1 MSIVFEKSREGS
13 VYKVT
18 ALEDGNVIGSAEA
31 ISDGHEWSKITKVFA
46 LEDKNTSEVKKEL
59 LKQLGKELA
68 GQHIFTLADP
78 DEFSIYEGLGYLRSK
93 TSFTYIG
100 NYTKEELNA
109 LEADG
114 LFLPEKYRFETEF
127 YPRKPFIDNGSIV
140 KKQNVGEIR
149 YVETLEGA
157 SIAEVNDVLSRAFGG
172 RERDAKTTEEVFS
185 TSQKV
190 EVAYEGDKIIGMA
203 RAVTDGKSEAL
214 ILNVAVDPAYQGYQI
229 GWNVVTKL
237 AAQLPGYF
245 IFLNTHP
252 GAVGFYNRK
261 GFRRNKTAFGLSP
274 NPMPPEVLAGFH
286 LPAGYRFPDEYEA

>member
-1 MSIVFEKSREGS
+1 MSILFQKIREGS

-18 ALEDGNVIGSAEA
+18 ALAEGRVVGTAEA
-31 ISDGHEWSKITKVFA
+31 ISDGHEWSKITKVSVA
-46 LEDKNTSEVKKEL
+46 KDKGTPDIKKEL
-59 LKQLGKELA
+59 LIQLGGELA

-78 DEFSIYEGLGYLRSK
+78 EDFSLYEDLGYLRSK

-100 NYTKEELNA
+100 NYSKEELGA
-109 LEADG
+109 LESDG
-114 LFLPEKYRFETEF
+114 LFLPEGYRFETEF
-127 YPRKPFIDNGSIV
+127 LPRKPFIDNGDIV

-149 YVETLEGA
+149 YEETLEGA

-172 RERDAKTTEEVFS
+172 RERDEKRTEEVFFG
-185 TSQKV
+185 SQKV

-214 ILNVAVDPAYQGYQI
+214 ILNVAVDPAYQGYRI

-237 AAQLPGYF
+237 AAQLPGYY

-274 NPMPPEVLAGFH
+274 QPMPPEVLAGFH
-286 LPAGYRFPDEYEA
+286 LPAGYRFPDEYDV